1 MPADLKEL
9 MLGCLRPVESQR
21 MEVKDI
27 ANSAYIK
34 RVQMESQVEKKE
46 EKDEKESVPTFY
58 SSTHTLS
65 TKTYLP

>member
-1 MPADLKEL
+1 
-9 MLGCLRPVESQR
+9 

-27 ANSAYIK
+27 GNSAYIK
-34 RVQMESQVEKKE
+34 RVQMESQVEKKA
-46 EKDEKESVPTFY
+46 EKEEKESVPTFY